1 MAAAVLDGLDGRLAR
16 ALKGTSR
23 FGAELDSLADFV
35 DFGVAPALLLY
46 FWSLHEIKNFGWFAA
61 LAFAIACALRLAR
74 FNVMSEDPTRPAW
87 HGDFFV
93 GMPSPAGAVTVLLP
107 LYLHLSVL
115 ELPASRAFAPFYI
128 LYVLMIAFLMASR
141 IPHFSGKRVGRVP
154 RDLIIPLLFGGG
166 VLLLLLA
173 IYPMEILI
181 ALSLAYLALIPL
193 ACAAI
198 TPWRGRRKP
207 RSPHPREFATV
218 ARRGG
223 RRHSGPRTTKT
234 GGPGASANR
243 PAPRTRKRCGSEF
256 WAPGPAAASR
266 NGTAIAPTV
275 APCALASLAL
285 ARARNPRWR

>member
-1 MAAAVLDGLDGRLAR
+1 VLAVMAAAVLDGLDGRLAR

-74 FNVMSEDPTRPAW
+74 FNVMSEDPARPAW
-87 HGDFFV
+87 HSDFFV

-141 IPHFSGKRVGRVP
+141 IPHFSGKRIGRIP
-154 RDLIIPLLFGGG
+154 RDLVIPVLFGVGITA
-166 VLLLLLA
+166 LLLA
-173 IYPMEILI
+173 TYPMEV
-181 ALSLAYLALIPL
+181 LSVVSVAFLAMIPL
-193 ACAAI
+193 SVKRYNALMKAETEKAQGSGEAA
-198 TPWRGRRKP
+198 
-207 RSPHPREFATV
+207 
-218 ARRGG
+218 
-223 RRHSGPRTTKT
+223 
-234 GGPGASANR
+234 
-243 PAPRTRKRCGSEF
+243 
-256 WAPGPAAASR
+256 
-266 NGTAIAPTV
+266 
-275 APCALASLAL
+275 
-285 ARARNPRWR
+285 

>member
-1 MAAAVLDGLDGRLAR
+1 MAP
-16 ALKGTSR
+16 SSI
-23 FGAELDSLADFV
+23 SLADFV

-181 ALSLAYLALIPL
+181 ALSLAYLALIPFGLRRYNAL
-193 ACAAI
+193 ARQEESRCPTRVISPQLQGAAGADI
-198 TPWRGRRKP
+198 VDREQQKQGDPARRRTGPRRGRAKDADQNFGLRGRRRLPAMELQLRQLP
-207 RSPHPREFATV
+207 R
-218 ARRGG
+218 
-223 RRHSGPRTTKT
+223 
-234 GGPGASANR
+234 GA
-243 PAPRTRKRCGSEF
+243 
-256 WAPGPAAASR
+256 
-266 NGTAIAPTV
+266 
-275 APCALASLAL
+275 
-285 ARARNPRWR
+285 RWRAWL